1 MNPLRWLPALLLS
14 ATVAL
19 IGGCGGASDDD
30 DATVRVINAS
40 TNYGALDLHVDD
52 TLRSSAIAYGQTS
65 GYIGFEAGSHTTTLT
80 RTGSTTAL
88 SSVSRTLSSDY
99 GTTVIAYQADG
110 SLKTAQLSDSDSESA
125 PSSGRAK
132 LLVFNASPDAGSVDV
147 YLSGSSDTL
156 DNATLVASSVSAGS
170 SSGSYTTVGSGT
182 YRLRIAA
189 AGSTT
194 DLRLD
199 AASMTLDS
207 QGVYA
212 LVVTPTSGGVLV
224 NSLLVRQGGAITQ
237 LDTDLARVR
246 LVSAVASSGTVGAAF
261 NGSTLATSVAS
272 PAIGSYA
279 LVKAGSATPT
289 ISVNGASLST
299 AAITLA
305 AGSDSTLLVWGPA
318 ASASLSV
325 IGDDNRLPASSTSA
339 KIRLIHGAS
348 INSNPLTLT
357 ANYSAVAENIALGAA
372 STPTSVTAGSS
383 TTIEVSD
390 TTLSTALY
398 SVSDVTLSARGVYT
412 VFMLGSGSSVTGALR
427 KER

>member
-65 GYIGFEAGSHTTTLT
+65 GYIGFEEGSHTTTLT

-110 SLKTAQLSDSDSESA
+110 SLKTAQLSDSESA

-318 ASASLSV
+318 AGASLSV